1 MMVLEVLPITRPV
14 GLLPEE
20 VLMKT
25 AVTRTAVQTPIL
37 PQTKMMTMTMEVV
50 Q

>member
-1 MMVLEVLPITRPV
+1 MIVLEALPTTRPV
-14 GLLPEE
+14 DLLPEE

-25 AVTRTAVQTPIL
+25 AVIQTAVQAPIL